1 MEFCFRS
8 RCVWGVVNTKK
19 IEESVK
25 ERERESPEVEKNREY
40 VEGKVGKEKSHW
52 LHLIFAREK

>member
-8 RCVWGVVNTKK
+8 RCVRVVVNTKK

-40 VEGKVGKEKSHW
+40 VEGKVGKEKSH
-52 LHLIFAREK
+52 